1 MRTRHLLWFTLPAL
15 PARLLR
21 FSKLLL
27 DIASQLFA
35 GMNCRFCTSF
45 WMRHFLLH
53 FLVLPF
59 CADSRGPPPCS
70 SFVSVFADAIIQLK
84 THGHFENRKFCF
96 MKCSQS
102 LFFFPPWYSSG
113 HQSGICWV
121 SRKNIKM
128 SERALRHAIS
138 SRSGVPKLKGHQ
150 PPALGTHYFRNAPA
164 QVHYYPTKTYTQLAE
179 MNHELV
185 LQVFCAHY
193 GRHLPLSQA
202 CHAMLPGLSLY
213 LLKSESELDHTT
225 NLLNHTN

>member
-1 MRTRHLLWFTLPAL
+1 
-15 PARLLR
+15 
-21 FSKLLL
+21 
-27 DIASQLFA
+27 
-35 GMNCRFCTSF
+35 
-45 WMRHFLLH
+45 
-53 FLVLPF
+53 
-59 CADSRGPPPCS
+59 
-70 SFVSVFADAIIQLK
+70 
-84 THGHFENRKFCF
+84 
-96 MKCSQS
+96 
-102 LFFFPPWYSSG
+102 
-113 HQSGICWV
+113 
-121 SRKNIKM
+121 M

-193 GRHLPLSQA
+193 GRHLPLSQG

-225 NLLNHTN
+225 NLLNHTNQPPVEPKPNMISITVLYIHSKSGIFPLFQFCYVEVVIIHS